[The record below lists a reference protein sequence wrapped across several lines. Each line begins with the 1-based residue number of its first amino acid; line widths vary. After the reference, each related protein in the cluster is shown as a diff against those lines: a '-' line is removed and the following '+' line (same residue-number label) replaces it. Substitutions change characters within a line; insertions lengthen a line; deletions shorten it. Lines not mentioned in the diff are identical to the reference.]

1 MLAIL
6 EPNNSEIS
14 QIKPNCVSKQ
24 KLVLGSNLIK
34 DWIEQTAKE
43 IRTDRNIKVAQL
55 KKVVEHYH
63 IGSAA
68 LADSLVRTTT

>member
-14 QIKPNCVSKQ
+14 QIKPNFVGKQ
-24 KLVLGSNLIK
+24 KLALESNLIK

-43 IRTDRNIKVAQL
+43 ISTDRNKKVAQL
-55 KKVVEHYH
+55 KKVVKHYH
-63 IGSAA
+63 IGSTA
-68 LADSLVRTTT
+68 LADSLVRTTA